1 MRRRLIV
8 VFLVPLV
15 AILVS
20 LGGAAA
26 WSATRS
32 TQQAFYTQQL
42 GDLGYFVTS
51 ARQALR
57 SGSATVI
64 DAEVRRFRE
73 VYDIDVVV
81 FDPSGTVWAAGG
93 DEAGVLPDDQAAR
106 VGLALSGRRAE
117 PPAPV
122 LPWSA
127 TQSTVVEPVFDDGD
141 VIGAVMVSADVGAP
155 RTEII
160 QQIVLLSAVAVF
172 SVVVGVMLV
181 FRLARWVLAPV
192 RRLDEA
198 MVAIERGAMDT
209 RVAED
214 TGPPELRRM
223 TRVFNGMADEIERV
237 MTRQQEFAV
246 NASHE
251 LRNPLNALLLRVE
264 HLATGLGREWQHD
277 VEETREEG
285 RRMTR
290 ILETLLGLA
299 RGGRADTTISAVD
312 LTTLAARRVEAW
324 REVAAQQGITIT
336 MRGSAAVMSV
346 TDRTIVESALDA
358 VIDNAVKYSPADS
371 TIEVEAAR
379 DDALCLVTVRDQ
391 GPGLADDEVAAAT
404 GRFWRSDEVADKPG
418 SGLGLAIATDLL
430 DVIGGGLRVESRAR
444 GGLRVSLILPDGA
457 AARDGAV
464 A

>member
-32 TQQAFYTQQL
+32 IQQAFYTQQL

-64 DAEVRRFRE
+64 DAEVQRFGE
-73 VYDIDVVV
+73 VYGIDVVV
-81 FDPSGTVWAAGG
+81 FDLSGAAWATGG
-93 DEAGVLPDDQAAR
+93 DDPGVLLDDQAAR

-127 TQSTVVEPVFDDGD
+127 TRSAVIEPVFDDGD
-141 VIGAVMVSADVGAP
+141 VIGAVMVSADVEAP
-155 RTEII
+155 RTQIV
-160 QQIVLLSAVAVF
+160 QQILLLSAVAVL
-172 SVVVGVMLV
+172 SIVVGVLLV

-264 HLATGLGREWQHD
+264 HLATGLGQDWQHD

-299 RGGRADTTISAVD
+299 RGGRPDSTISTVD
-312 LTTLAARRVEAW
+312 LTSLAARRVDAW

-336 MRGSAAVMSV
+336 MRGTAAVMSV
-346 TDRTIVESALDA
+346 TDRTIVESAVDA

-371 TIEVEAAR
+371 AIEVETER
-379 DDALCLVTVRDQ
+379 SESLCLLRVRDQ
-391 GPGLADDEVAAAT
+391 GPGLAEDEVVAAT
-404 GRFWRSDEVADKPG
+404 ARFWRGDEVSDKPG

-430 DVIGGGLRVESRAR
+430 EVIGGGLSVESPEG
-444 GGLRVSLILPDGA
+444 GGLIVSLVLPDGA
-457 AARDGAV
+457 AA
-464 A
+464 

>member
-1 MRRRLIV
+1 MRRRLVV

-15 AILVS
+15 AILLS
-20 LGGAAA
+20 LGGATA

-32 TQQAFYTQQL
+32 IQQAFYTEQL

-64 DAEVRRFRE
+64 DAEVQRFHQ
-73 VYDIDVVV
+73 VYGIDVVV
-81 FDPSGTVWAAGG
+81 FDLTGGVWASGEDAT
-93 DEAGVLPDDQAAR
+93 EVLPDDDAAR
-106 VGLALSGRRAE
+106 VALALSGRRAE
-117 PPAPV
+117 APEPV
-122 LPWSA
+122 FPWIAAEFSL
-127 TQSTVVEPVFDDGD
+127 VEPVFDDGD
-141 VIGAVMVSADVGAP
+141 VIGAVMLSADVEAP
-155 RTEII
+155 RTEILR
-160 QQIVLLSAVAVF
+160 QILVLTAVSTVSIGLGVLLVF
-172 SVVVGVMLV
+172 Q
-181 FRLARWVLAPV
+181 LARWVLSPV

-198 MVAIERGAMDT
+198 MVAIERGEMDA

-237 MTRQQEFAV
+237 MTRQQEFAL

-264 HLATGLGREWQHD
+264 HLSTGLDDDWKDD

-285 RRMTR
+285 RRMAR

-299 RGGRADTTISAVD
+299 RGGRSDTTISVVD
-312 LTTLAARRVEAW
+312 LTTLAARRADAW
-324 REVAAQQGITIT
+324 SEVASQRGITT
-336 MRGSAAVMSV
+336 LSTGADPVMSV

-358 VIDNAVKYSPADS
+358 VIDNAVKFSPA
-371 TIEVEAAR
+371 TAVVEIGAHR
-379 DDALCLVTVRDQ
+379 SEGFCVLTVRDH
-391 GPGLADDEVAAAT
+391 GPGLTREQAENAAD
-404 GRFWRSDEVADKPG
+404 RFWRSDDSGGVPG

-430 DVIGGGLRVESRAR
+430 ETIGGELRVDTPED
-444 GGLRVSLILPDGA
+444 GGLLVSLLLPDGA
-457 AARDGAV
+457 AG
-464 A
+464 

>member
-15 AILVS
+15 AILLS
-20 LGGAAA
+20 LGGATA

-32 TQQAFYTQQL
+32 IQQAFYTEQL
-42 GDLGYFVTS
+42 GDLGYFVSS

-57 SGSATVI
+57 SGSATVV
-64 DAEVRRFRE
+64 DAEVGRFHE

-81 FDPSGTVWAAGG
+81 FDLAGTIWASGTG
-93 DEAGVLPDDQAAR
+93 DSEVLSDDEAAR
-106 VGLALSGRRAE
+106 VRLALSGRRADA
-117 PPAPV
+117 PAPV
-122 LPWSA
+122 FPWIAAES
-127 TQSTVVEPVFDDGD
+127 SLVEPVFDDGD
-141 VIGAVMVSADVGAP
+141 VIGAVMVSADVDAP
-155 RTEII
+155 RTEIL
-160 QQIVLLSAVAVF
+160 QQILVLTIVSIVSIGLGVLLVF
-172 SVVVGVMLV
+172 Q
-181 FRLARWVLAPV
+181 LARWVLSPV

-198 MVAIERGAMDT
+198 MIAIERGEMDA

-237 MTRQQEFAV
+237 MIRQQEFAL

-264 HLATGLGREWQHD
+264 HLSTGLDPEWKDD

-285 RRMTR
+285 RRMAR

-312 LTTLAARRVEAW
+312 LSTVAARRADAW
-324 REVAAQQGITIT
+324 SEVASQRGIRTRT
-336 MRGSAAVMSV
+336 TGAGPVMSV

-358 VIDNAVKYSPADS
+358 VIDNAVKFSSADS
-371 TIEVEAAR
+371 IVEISASR
-379 DDALCLVTVRDQ
+379 DGEICRLTVRDH
-391 GPGLADDEVAAAT
+391 GPGLTQEQAASAT
-404 GRFWRSDEVADKPG
+404 DRFWRSDDTGETPG

-430 DVIGGGLRVESRAR
+430 GSIGGELKVESPAGGGLLVT
-444 GGLRVSLILPDGA
+444 LLLPDGA
-457 AARDGAV
+457 AE
-464 A
+464 

>member
-15 AILVS
+15 AILLS

-32 TQQAFYTQQL
+32 IQQSFYTEQL
-42 GDLGYFVTS
+42 GDLGYFSTS

-57 SGSATVI
+57 SGSPTVI
-64 DAEVRRFRE
+64 DAEVERFE
-73 VYDIDVVV
+73 QVYGIDVVV
-81 FDPSGTVWAAGG
+81 FDLAGSVWAAGNR
-93 DEAGVLPDDQAAR
+93 DAEVLPDEDAAR
-106 VGLALSGRRAE
+106 VRLALSGRRADAPE
-117 PPAPV
+117 PV
-122 LPWSA
+122 FPWIAGDS
-127 TQSTVVEPVFDDGD
+127 SLVEPIFDDGD
-141 VIGAVMVSADVGAP
+141 VIGAVMVSADVEAP
-155 RTEII
+155 RTEILRQLLI
-160 QQIVLLSAVAVF
+160 LTIVSIVSVGLGVLLVF
-172 SVVVGVMLV
+172 Q
-181 FRLARWVLAPV
+181 LARWVLSPV

-198 MVAIERGAMDT
+198 MVAIERGEMDA

-237 MTRQQEFAV
+237 MTRQQEFAL

-264 HLATGLGREWQHD
+264 HLSTGLDADWQDD

-285 RRMTR
+285 RRMAR

-312 LTTLAARRVEAW
+312 LAALAARRVEAW
-324 REVAAQQGITIT
+324 RDVAAQRGILIRST
-336 MRGSAAVMSV
+336 AAGPVMSA

-358 VIDNAVKYSPADS
+358 VIDNAVKYSPSDS
-371 TIEVEAAR
+371 VVEVGASRTDEV
-379 DDALCLVTVRDQ
+379 CLLTVRDH
-391 GPGLADDEVAAAT
+391 GPGLTREQVALAT
-404 GRFWRSDEVADKPG
+404 DRFWRSDDTGEAPG

-430 DVIGGGLRVESRAR
+430 DSIGGELRVESPDA
-444 GGLRVSLILPDGA
+444 GGLLVSLVLPDGA
-457 AARDGAV
+457 VR
-464 A
+464 

>member
-1 MRRRLIV
+1 MRRRLVV

-15 AILVS
+15 AILLT
-20 LGGAAA
+20 LGGATA

-32 TQQAFYTQQL
+32 IQQSFYTEQL
-42 GDLGYFVTS
+42 GDLGYFVSS

-57 SGSATVI
+57 SGSATVV
-64 DAEVRRFRE
+64 DAEAQRFHE
-73 VYDIDVVV
+73 IYGIDVTV
-81 FDPSGTVWAAGG
+81 FDLAGTVWASGTDGA
-93 DEAGVLPDDQAAR
+93 EVLPDAEAAR

-117 PPAPV
+117 APEPV
-122 LPWSA
+122 FPWIAAES
-127 TQSTVVEPVFDDGD
+127 SLVEPVFDDGD
-141 VIGAVMVSADVGAP
+141 VIGAVMVSADVETP
-155 RTEII
+155 RTRIL
-160 QQIVLLSAVAVF
+160 QQILVLSVVSVVSIALGVLLVF
-172 SVVVGVMLV
+172 Q
-181 FRLARWVLAPV
+181 LARWVLSPV

-198 MVAIERGAMDT
+198 MVAIERGEMDA

-237 MTRQQEFAV
+237 MTRQQEFAL

-264 HLATGLGREWQHD
+264 HLSTGLDESWQDD

-285 RRMTR
+285 RRMAR

-312 LTTLAARRVEAW
+312 LRTLAARRADAW
-324 REVAAQQGITIT
+324 TEVASQ
-336 MRGSAAVMSV
+336 RGVRTRSSDGGPVMSV

-358 VIDNAVKYSPADS
+358 VIDNAVKFSPAES
-371 TIEVEAAR
+371 VVEIGAFR
-379 DDALCLVTVRDQ
+379 DEGLCRLTVRDH
-391 GPGLADDEVAAAT
+391 GPGLTREQLALAAD
-404 GRFWRSDEVADKPG
+404 RFWRSDDTGGTPG

-430 DVIGGGLRVESRAR
+430 GSIGGELRVESPPG
-444 GGLRVSLILPDGA
+444 GGLLVTLLLPDGA
-457 AARDGAV
+457 AG
-464 A
+464 

>member
-1 MRRRLIV
+1 MRRRLII

-20 LGGAAA
+20 LGGVTAYT
-26 WSATRS
+26 ATRS
-32 TQQAFYTQQL
+32 IQQSFYTEQL

-64 DAEVRRFRE
+64 DAEVKRFHE
-73 VYDIDVVV
+73 VYGIDVVV
-81 FDPSGTVWAAGG
+81 FDLAGG
-93 DEAGVLPDDQAAR
+93 QWASSALVDEVLVDADAAR
-106 VGLALSGRRAE
+106 VALALSGRRADAPE
-117 PPAPV
+117 PV
-122 LPWSA
+122 FPWIAADS
-127 TQSTVVEPVFDDGD
+127 SLVEPVFDDGD
-141 VIGAVMVSADVGAP
+141 VIGAVMVSADVEAP
-155 RTEII
+155 RTQIL
-160 QQIVLLSAVAVF
+160 QQLLILTLISILLIGLGVLLVF
-172 SVVVGVMLV
+172 Q
-181 FRLARWVLAPV
+181 LARWVLSPV
-192 RRLDEA
+192 RRLDDA
-198 MVAIERGAMDT
+198 MVAIERGEMDA

-237 MTRQQEFAV
+237 MTRQQEFAL

-264 HLATGLGREWQHD
+264 HLSTGLDDEWKVD

-285 RRMTR
+285 RRMAR

-312 LTTLAARRVEAW
+312 LSAIAARRAEAW
-324 REVAAQQGITIT
+324 QDVASQ
-336 MRGSAAVMSV
+336 RGVRTRSTADEPIMSV

-358 VIDNAVKYSPADS
+358 VIDNAVKFSPTGS
-371 TIEVEAAR
+371 VVEIGASR
-379 DDALCLVTVRDQ
+379 DDDRCRLTVRDR
-391 GPGLADDEVAAAT
+391 GPGLTREEAAYAT
-404 GRFWRSDEVADKPG
+404 DRFWRSDDSGETPG

-430 DVIGGGLRVESRAR
+430 ESIGGELQVDSPDGGGLLVTLA
-444 GGLRVSLILPDGA
+444 LPDGA
-457 AARDGAV
+457 AG
-464 A
+464 

>member
-1 MRRRLIV
+1 MRRRLVV

-15 AILVS
+15 AILLS
-20 LGGAAA
+20 LGGATA

-32 TQQAFYTQQL
+32 IQQAFYTEQL

-64 DAEVRRFRE
+64 DAEVARFHE
-73 VYDIDVVV
+73 VYGIDVIV
-81 FDPSGTVWAAGG
+81 FDLSGGVWSAGDG
-93 DEAGVLPDDQAAR
+93 GGEVLSENDAAR

-117 PPAPV
+117 APEPV
-122 LPWSA
+122 FPWIAAES
-127 TQSTVVEPVFDDGD
+127 SLVEPVFDDGD
-141 VIGAVMVSADVGAP
+141 VIGAVMLSADVEAP
-155 RTEII
+155 RTQIL
-160 QQIVLLSAVAVF
+160 QQILVLTVVSIVSIGLGVLLVF
-172 SVVVGVMLV
+172 Q
-181 FRLARWVLAPV
+181 LARWVLSPV
-192 RRLDEA
+192 RCLDEA
-198 MVAIERGAMDT
+198 MIAIERGEMDA

-237 MTRQQEFAV
+237 MTRQQEFAL

-264 HLATGLGREWQHD
+264 HLSTGLGADWKDD

-285 RRMTR
+285 RRMAR

-299 RGGRADTTISAVD
+299 RGGRADTMISAVD
-312 LTTLAARRVEAW
+312 LTTLAARRADAW
-324 REVAAQQGITIT
+324 SEVASQRRVRMLSTGV
-336 MRGSAAVMSV
+336 GPVMSI

-358 VIDNAVKYSPADS
+358 VIDNAVKFSPAES
-371 TIEVEAAR
+371 AVEV
-379 DDALCLVTVRDQ
+379 DAHRSGGLCVLTVRDH
-391 GPGLADDEVAAAT
+391 GPGLTREQAANAAD
-404 GRFWRSDEVADKPG
+404 RFWRSDDSGGVPG

-430 DVIGGGLRVESRAR
+430 ESIGGELRVDTPDD
-444 GGLRVSLILPDGA
+444 GGLLVSLMLPDGA
-457 AARDGAV
+457 EG
-464 A
+464 

>member
-1 MRRRLIV
+1 MRRRLVV
-8 VFLVPLV
+8 VFLVPLI

-20 LGGAAA
+20 LGGATA

-32 TQQAFYTQQL
+32 IQQTFYTEQL
-42 GDLGYFVTS
+42 GDLAYFVTS

-64 DAEVRRFRE
+64 EAEVRRFHE
-73 VYDIDVVV
+73 VYDIDVRV
-81 FDPSGTVWAAGG
+81 FDLAGTAWAAGDG
-93 DEAGVLPDDQAAR
+93 DDDVLTDEETAR

-117 PPAPV
+117 APAPV
-122 LPWSA
+122 FPWSVA
-127 TQSTVVEPVFDDGD
+127 ESSLVEPVIDDGD
-141 VIGAVMVSADVGAP
+141 VIGAVMVSADTAAP
-155 RTEII
+155 RAEIV
-160 QQIVLLSAVAVF
+160 QQVIVLSLVALVT
-172 SVVVGVMLV
+172 VALGILLVMQ
-181 FRLARWVLAPV
+181 LARWVLSPV

-198 MVAIERGAMDT
+198 MIAIERGEMDA

-237 MTRQQEFAV
+237 MTRQQEFAL

-264 HLATGLGREWQHD
+264 HLSTGLGEGWRDD

-285 RRMTR
+285 RRMAR

-299 RGGRADTTISAVD
+299 TGGRGDTSISAVD
-312 LTTLAARRVEAW
+312 LTALAGRRAEAW
-324 REVAAQQGITIT
+324 QQVAGQRGISVVAPGREP
-336 MRGSAAVMSV
+336 VMSV

-358 VIDNAVKYSPADS
+358 VIDNAVKYSMPESVVVVA
-371 TIEVEAAR
+371 AAR
-379 DDALCLVTVRDQ
+379 DDHACLLTVRDQ
-391 GPGLADDEVAAAT
+391 GPGLTDEQAAAAT
-404 GRFWRSDEVADKPG
+404 DRFWRSDDRGDTPG

-430 DVIGGGLRVESRAR
+430 ESVGGAILVESPKDGGL
-444 GGLRVSLILPDGA
+444 LVSLVLPDEA
-457 AARDGAV
+457 ET
-464 A
+464 

>member
-1 MRRRLIV
+1 MRRRLVV
-8 VFLVPLV
+8 VFLVPLI

-20 LGGAAA
+20 LGGATA

-32 TQQAFYTQQL
+32 IQQAFYTEQL
-42 GDLGYFVTS
+42 GDLAYFVTS

-57 SGSATVI
+57 SGSAAVI
-64 DAEVRRFRE
+64 DAEVQRFHE
-73 VYDIDVVV
+73 VHGIEVVV
-81 FDPSGTVWAAGG
+81 FDLSGGAWAAGG
-93 DEAGVLPDDQAAR
+93 AEADVLSDDEAAR

-117 PPAPV
+117 APEPV
-122 LPWSA
+122 FPWSVA
-127 TQSTVVEPVFDDGD
+127 DSSLVEPVFDDGD
-141 VIGAVMVSADVGAP
+141 VIGAVMVSEDTSAP
-155 RTEII
+155 RAEII
-160 QQIVLLSAVAVF
+160 QQIVVLSIVAVLT
-172 SVVVGVMLV
+172 VGLGILLV
-181 FRLARWVLAPV
+181 RQLARWVLAPV

-198 MVAIERGAMDT
+198 MVAIERGEMDA

-237 MTRQQEFAV
+237 MTRQQEFAL

-264 HLATGLGREWQHD
+264 HLATGLDDEWRDD

-290 ILETLLGLA
+290 ILEALLGLA

-312 LTTLAARRVEAW
+312 LTTLAGRRVDAW
-324 REVAAQQGITIT
+324 RDVAAQHGIRMKTSA
-336 MRGSAAVMSV
+336 RGSVMSV

-358 VIDNAVKYSPADS
+358 VIDNAVKYSPAES
-371 TIEVEAAR
+371 VVEVGAR
-379 DDALCLVTVRDQ
+379 REGDVCRLWVRDN
-391 GPGLADDEVAAAT
+391 GPGLTVEQAAYAT
-404 GRFWRSDEVADKPG
+404 DRFWRSDENGETPG

-430 DVIGGGLRVESRAR
+430 ASIDGDLVVDAPDDGGLLVT
-444 GGLRVSLILPDGA
+444 LVLPAGTTA
-457 AARDGAV
+457 
-464 A
+464 

>member
-15 AILVS
+15 AILLS
-20 LGGAAA
+20 LGGATA

-32 TQQAFYTQQL
+32 IQQTFYTEQL

-57 SGSATVI
+57 SGDATVI
-64 DAEVRRFRE
+64 QAEVQRFQE
-73 VYDIDVVV
+73 VFGIDVVV
-81 FDPSGTVWAAGG
+81 FDLAGSVWAAGHRDADILTE
-93 DEAGVLPDDQAAR
+93 DETTR
-106 VGLALSGRRAE
+106 VQLALSGRRAE
-117 PPAPV
+117 APEPV
-122 LPWSA
+122 FPWGGGDSA
-127 TQSTVVEPVFDDGD
+127 LMEPVFDDGD
-141 VIGAVMVSADVGAP
+141 VIGAVMITGDSDAP
-155 RTEII
+155 RAEIV
-160 QQIVLLSAVAVF
+160 QQIVVLWVIALVTIGLG
-172 SVVVGVMLV
+172 VVLV
-181 FRLARWVLAPV
+181 FQLARWVLSPV

-237 MTRQQEFAV
+237 MTRQQEFAL

-264 HLATGLGREWQHD
+264 HLATGLGDEWQGD

-285 RRMTR
+285 RRMVR

-312 LTTLAARRVEAW
+312 LAAVAERRAEAW
-324 REVAAQQGITIT
+324 RPVAADRGVS
-336 MRGSAAVMSV
+336 MRAEGRAPVMSV

-358 VIDNAVKYSPADS
+358 VIDNAVKFSPAGSAVEISAHHEAGVSLLTVRDHGPGL
-371 TIEVEAAR
+371 TPEQVEAA
-379 DDALCLVTVRDQ
+379 
-391 GPGLADDEVAAAT
+391 AD
-404 GRFWRSDEVADKPG
+404 RFWRSEDSADTPG
-418 SGLGLAIATDLL
+418 TGLGLAIATDLL
-430 DVIGGGLRVESRAR
+430 EILGGELLVEVPADGGLS
-444 GGLRVSLILPDGA
+444 VSLVLPDGA
-457 AARDGAV
+457 AG
-464 A
+464 

>member
-1 MRRRLIV
+1 MRRRLVV

-15 AILVS
+15 AILLS
-20 LGGAAA
+20 LGGATA

-32 TQQAFYTQQL
+32 IQQAFYTEQL

-64 DAEVRRFRE
+64 DAEVQRFHQ
-73 VYDIDVVV
+73 VYGIDVVV
-81 FDPSGTVWAAGG
+81 FDLTGGVWASGEDAT
-93 DEAGVLPDDQAAR
+93 EVLPDDDAAR
-106 VGLALSGRRAE
+106 VALALSGRRAE
-117 PPAPV
+117 APEPV
-122 LPWSA
+122 FPWIAAEFSL
-127 TQSTVVEPVFDDGD
+127 VEPVFDDGD
-141 VIGAVMVSADVGAP
+141 VIGAVMLSADVEAP
-155 RTEII
+155 RTEILR
-160 QQIVLLSAVAVF
+160 QILVLTAVSTVSIGLGVLLVF
-172 SVVVGVMLV
+172 Q
-181 FRLARWVLAPV
+181 LARWVLSPV

-198 MVAIERGAMDT
+198 MVAIERGEMDA

-237 MTRQQEFAV
+237 MTRQQEFAL

-264 HLATGLGREWQHD
+264 HLSTGLDDDWKDD

-285 RRMTR
+285 RRMAR

-299 RGGRADTTISAVD
+299 RGGRSDTTISVVD
-312 LTTLAARRVEAW
+312 LTTLAARRADAW
-324 REVAAQQGITIT
+324 SEVASQRGITT
-336 MRGSAAVMSV
+336 LSTGADPVMSV

-358 VIDNAVKYSPADS
+358 VIDNAVKFSPA
-371 TIEVEAAR
+371 TAVVEIGAHR
-379 DDALCLVTVRDQ
+379 SEGRCVLTVRDH
-391 GPGLADDEVAAAT
+391 GPGLTREQAENAAD
-404 GRFWRSDEVADKPG
+404 RFWRSDDSGGVPG

-430 DVIGGGLRVESRAR
+430 ETIGGELRVDTPED
-444 GGLRVSLILPDGA
+444 GGLLVSLLLPDGA
-457 AARDGAV
+457 AG
-464 A
+464 

>member
-15 AILVS
+15 AILLS

-32 TQQAFYTQQL
+32 IQQAFYTEQL
-42 GDLGYFVTS
+42 GDVGYFVTS

-57 SGSATVI
+57 SGSTTVI
-64 DAEVRRFRE
+64 DAEVRRFEE
-73 VYDIDVVV
+73 VYGIDVRV
-81 FDPSGTVWAAGG
+81 FDLTGSVWASGNSDAEVIAE
-93 DEAGVLPDDQAAR
+93 DEAAR
-106 VGLALSGRRAE
+106 VRLALSGRRAE
-117 PPAPV
+117 APEPV
-122 LPWSA
+122 FPWGTADS
-127 TQSTVVEPVFDDGD
+127 SIIEPVFDDGD
-141 VIGAVMVSADVGAP
+141 VIGAVMVSADVEAP
-155 RTEII
+155 RTEIV
-160 QQIVLLSAVAVF
+160 QQVFVLALVSIVSIGLGVLLVF
-172 SVVVGVMLV
+172 Q
-181 FRLARWVLAPV
+181 LARWVLSPV

-198 MVAIERGAMDT
+198 MVAIERGEMDA

-237 MTRQQEFAV
+237 MTRQQEFAL

-264 HLATGLGREWQHD
+264 HLATGLDREWDDD

-285 RRMTR
+285 RRMAR
-290 ILETLLGLA
+290 ILEALLGLA

-312 LTTLAARRVEAW
+312 LTTLATRRADAW
-324 REVAAQQGITIT
+324 SEVASQRRIRTHAV
-336 MRGSAAVMSV
+336 GSDPVLSV

-358 VIDNAVKYSPADS
+358 VIDNAVKFSPSGAV
-371 TIEVEAAR
+371 VEIGAGR
-379 DDALCLVTVRDQ
+379 DGDVCRLTVRDH
-391 GPGLADDEVAAAT
+391 GPGLTPEQATNAAD
-404 GRFWRSDEVADKPG
+404 RFWRSDDSGETPG

-430 DVIGGGLRVESRAR
+430 GSIGGELRVESPGG
-444 GGLRVSLILPDGA
+444 GGLLVTLLLPDGA
-457 AARDGAV
+457 AR
-464 A
+464 